1 MNEQRPPPP
10 PVGPTRRSGSLP
22 RTIRAV
28 AWSLIGLRKGAEYEQ
43 DLQKINPVH
52 LFIVGLLAVF
62 LLVGLLILL
71 VNWVVRA

>member
-1 MNEQRPPPP
+1 M
-10 PVGPTRRSGSLP
+10 
-22 RTIRAV
+22 

-62 LLVGLLILL
+62 VLVGLLILL